1 MSIPSSW
8 RQFQLFE
15 FTPIRDPNVES
26 DDSLYSDS
34 SLSSICA
41 TNKYLVI
48 AVNNAYIKVINLD
61 NLTLVR
67 TFMAYDIDY
76 RIGFIKRLEK
86 SDLIVTL
93 GEKQGSPSVIKLWD
107 LNKIIHLETVE
118 DSIFKFQTQVMV
130 VNGDDSYPVSCFLF
144 NFDLTCLAIGYTN
157 GKVILVRGD
166 LLRDRGS
173 KQRVIYESNDP
184 ITGIHFNSIED
195 LLYVTTTSK
204 ILTIPTTGRNQGK
217 PARILSN
224 KTGIDLNCSDTDRDS
239 LIVGTPDSIRFYNH
253 IHKTNS
259 FTFEVPKSKVHRV
272 SKNSL
277 LIVSSQDE
285 DILTSSKK
293 KLVTRI
299 LILDLKN
306 KHISF
311 NLVIPNNLVSNVFEL
326 QNDIY
331 LLTNDGMLY
340 KIHEKPIN
348 QQIEVILQRE
358 LFPIAYKLA
367 EQAKM
372 PKDVL
377 LRIQNLYG
385 EFLFNKQRFEDSI
398 DVFIGCLDLFGED
411 KDDFIMNTIIKFK
424 DVSNISNLTKFL
436 YKLYEIN
443 IASNDHI
450 TLLLCCYC
458 KLKLTDDLDK
468 FILNFDDKFQDLN
481 FQLIINLFKECGY
494 FNQVIKLLYK
504 LNQPS
509 SIVDIQLNDLHK
521 PKECLEYI
529 KCLPI
534 DDLLLILIDHS
545 KSLLDYCPIETTELL
560 INVFTGKYIPTET
573 IKEPFLDSVCE
584 ETVLN
589 PQLDLNSYTSFLS
602 YLAGIKDES
611 PTVSELPGPTYMPP
625 RPSIIYPSFINHELE
640 FVIFLEACVETFDK
654 YQGNI
659 NDKKDLL
666 ITLLE
671 LYSSL
676 ERNGEGDEKEK
687 EKEKEK
693 DSKEKD
699 KENGVK
705 SDWYYKACKLI
716 EINSTLLDSSS
727 LLLLSHIYN
736 FKEGEALAQE
746 QNGYEES
753 LFQSYKISGNIKAC
767 FDLVR
772 KFGDKKPQLYKLMLK
787 FIISKQDIF
796 EQVKD
801 SDFKFVLNKIDRNK
815 IMSPLEILQILTSE
829 QDNEFVTLGLVKD
842 YLIDNIESQ
851 NNEINNNMKLIEY
864 YEAESTKNSYKL
876 TELTSKPFIIQNNKC
891 SECSLKLDFP
901 VVHFKCNHSYHQKC
915 LNDSV
920 YVSSD
925 VTPNS
930 FDRKCPKCINEIDE
944 MNTIKNTHY
953 RARDNVDYFENAL
966 RDSKDKYKFIS
977 DYMGKGIMENESI
990 TLQKD

>member
-15 FTPIRDPNVES
+15 FTPIRDPNIES
-26 DDSLYSDS
+26 DEALYSDS
-34 SLSSICA
+34 SLSAICA

-48 AVNNAYIKVINLD
+48 AVNNAYIKVINLE

-76 RIGFIKRLEK
+76 RVGFIKRLQN

-93 GEKQGSPSVIKLWD
+93 AEKQGSPSVIKLWD
-107 LNKIIHLETVE
+107 LNKIVHLDSVE
-118 DSIFKFQTQVMV
+118 DSVFKFQTQVML

-144 NFDLTCLAIGYTN
+144 NFDLSCLAIGYTN

-184 ITGIHFNSIED
+184 ITGIHFNSAED

-224 KTGIDLNCSDTDRDS
+224 KTGIDLNCSDIDRHT
-239 LIVGTPDSIRFYNH
+239 LVVGTPDSIRFYNH
-253 IHKTNS
+253 LHKTNS
-259 FTFEVPKSKVHRV
+259 FTFDVPKSKVHRV

-285 DILTSSKK
+285 DIVTSAKK

-331 LLTNDGMLY
+331 LLSNDGMLY

-358 LFPIAYKLA
+358 LFPVAYKLA
-367 EQAKM
+367 EQAEL

-385 EFLFNKQRFEDSI
+385 EFLFSKQRFEESI
-398 DVFIGCLDLFGED
+398 DVFIQCLDLFGED
-411 KDDFIMNTIIKFK
+411 MDDFVMNIVIKFK
-424 DVSNISNLTKFL
+424 DVSNIANLTKFL
-436 YKLYEIN
+436 YKLYELN

-458 KLKLTDDLDK
+458 KLKRTEELDT
-468 FILNFDDKFQDLN
+468 FIQDFDDKFQDLN

-494 FNQVIKLLYK
+494 FTQVIKLLHK

-509 SIVDIQLNDLHK
+509 SIVDIQLNDLNK
-521 PKECLEYI
+521 PKECLDYV
-529 KCLPI
+529 KSLPI

-545 KSLLDYCPIETTELL
+545 KSLLDCCPIETTELL
-560 INVFTGKYIPTET
+560 INVFTGKYSPTEAV
-573 IKEPFLDSVCE
+573 KEPFLDSSSE
-584 ETVLN
+584 ELVLK
-589 PQLDLNSYTSFLS
+589 PQLNLNSYTSFLS
-602 YLAGIKDES
+602 YLAGVKDEEAPALS
-611 PTVSELPGPTYMPP
+611 DLPSPTYMPP
-625 RPSIIYPSFINHELE
+625 RPSIIYPSFINHPLE

-659 NDKKDLL
+659 NDKKGLL
-666 ITLLE
+666 MTLLE
-671 LYSSL
+671 LYLSL
-676 ERNGEGDEKEK
+676 ERDD
-687 EKEKEK
+687 K
-693 DSKEKD
+693 DR
-699 KENGVK
+699 K
-705 SDWYYKACKLI
+705 SEWYYKACKLI
-716 EINSTLLDSSS
+716 EVNSSFLDSSS
-727 LLLLSHIYN
+727 LLLLSHIYD
-736 FKEGEALAQE
+736 FKEGEALSQE

-753 LFQSYKISGNIKAC
+753 LFYSYQISGNVKAC
-767 FDLVR
+767 FELV
-772 KFGDKKPQLYKLMLK
+772 KKYGDKKPELYKLMLK
-787 FIISKQDIF
+787 FIISKQNIF
-796 EQVKD
+796 DQVSE
-801 SDFKFVLNKIDRNK
+801 SDFKFVLNKIDKNK
-815 IMSPLEILQILTSE
+815 TMSPLELLQILTSE
-829 QDNEFVTLGLVKD
+829 QDNDFVTLGLVKD
-842 YLIDNIESQ
+842 YLIDYIETQ
-851 NNEINNNMKLIEY
+851 NNEINNNSKLIEY
-864 YEAESTKNSYKL
+864 YETESTKNAYKL

-891 SECSLKLDFP
+891 SECNLKLDFP
-901 VVHFKCNHSYHQKC
+901 VVHFKCSHSYHQKC

-920 YVSSD
+920 FVSSE
-925 VTPNS
+925 VTNS

-944 MNTIKNTHY
+944 INSIRSSHF
-953 RARDNVDYFENAL
+953 RAKDNVEYFENGL
-966 RDSKDKYKFIS
+966 RESKDKFKYIS
-977 DYMGKGIMENESI
+977 DYMGKGVMENESI
-990 TLQKD
+990 VLQND